1 MRVYVYS
8 LALCLAS
15 AGYLAAQPAPGL
27 AAPPVPPQAPQP
39 ARGSYGGPF
48 TLAYEAPHAGGSY
61 LGVHLA
67 EIDAGRAKELGMAAA
82 RGAEITN
89 VQRESPAGEAGLQ
102 RGDVVLEFNGE
113 TVVGVEHFV
122 RLVRE
127 TPVGREAPIK
137 VLRAGSEVNLTA
149 KIGPRESAAH
159 STFKFCNDSEAD
171 CAEFQIPQFNFR
183 SFDFD
188 FPRPTFV
195 TKNRRLG
202 VEMEEIDGPL
212 AQYFGVKEGI
222 LVRSVDGGSAAG
234 LAGLQAGDVVVSV
247 AGKPVRKVKDVSGSL
262 RTARGDKVAI
272 EVMRNKAKHTLQLV
286 AQRGSP
292 VQKQQRVLLPKPFV
306 RQIVAPAG
314 QSF

>member
-8 LALCLAS
+8 FALCLA
-15 AGYLAAQPAPGL
+15 AVGHLAAQQPAPEP
-27 AAPPVPPQAPQP
+27 APPVPPRAPQP
-39 ARGSYGGPF
+39 AQGPFAGPF
-48 TLAYEAPHAGGSY
+48 TLAYEAPRAGGSY
-61 LGVHLA
+61 LGVGLA
-67 EIDAGRAKELGMAAA
+67 EIDAARAKELGLAEP

-89 VQRESPAGEAGLQ
+89 VQRETPAAEAGLQ
-102 RGDVVLEFNGE
+102 RGDVVLEFNGQ

-137 VLRAGSEVNLTA
+137 VLRAGAELNLTA
-149 KIGPRESAAH
+149 RIGPRKSSARP
-159 STFKFCNDSEAD
+159 TFKFCNDSEAD

-188 FPRPTFV
+188 IPRPAFV
-195 TKNRRLG
+195 SKNRGLG
-202 VEMEEIDGPL
+202 VEMEDIDGQL

-222 LVRSVDGGSAAG
+222 LVRSVDNGSAAG

-247 AGKPVRKVKDVSGSL
+247 AGKPVQKVKDVSGSL
-262 RTARGDKVAI
+262 RTAQGDKVAI

-286 AQRGSP
+286 PRREGA
-292 VQKQQRVLLPKPFV
+292 VQKQKGVLAPKPFV
-306 RQIVAPAG
+306 RQIMAPAG

>member
-39 ARGSYGGPF
+39 ARGF
-48 TLAYEAPHAGGSY
+48 TLAYEAPRAGGSY
-61 LGVHLA
+61 LGVGLA
-67 EIDAGRAKELGMAAA
+67 EIDAARAKELGMAAP

-149 KIGPRESAAH
+149 KIGSRESAAH
-159 STFKFCNDSEAD
+159 SLFKFCNDSEED

-195 TKNRRLG
+195 TKNRGLG
-202 VEMEEIDGPL
+202 VEMEELGGQF
-212 AQYFGVKEGI
+212 AQYFGVKEGV
-222 LVRSVDGGSAAG
+222 LVRSVDPGSAAG
-234 LAGLQAGDVVVSV
+234 RAGLQAGDVVVSV
-247 AGKPVRKVKDVSGSL
+247 AGKPVNKVKDVRGSL
-262 RTARGDKVAI
+262 RTAQGDKVAI
-272 EVMRNKAKHTLQLV
+272 EVMRNKAKRTLQLE
-286 AQRGSP
+286 ARQEAP
-292 VQKQQRVLLPKPFV
+292 IQKQKSVLLPKPFV